1 MKKIIL
7 AGAAALTLIGTAAAQ
22 QPSQAPAGD
31 ITRAAAVADA
41 NRRFAQLDANGNGT
55 VEAGEMQQAS
65 EQRRAERRQRM
76 EARLS
81 AMSPEERAQ
90 FEQRRADRGGKEGAR
105 RGGGREGGSSV
116 SRRGGDG
123 PTTLAQFRARAEQ
136 RFDRLD
142 LDGNGVITAAEQ
154 AQLRARGSGRGK

>member
-7 AGAAALTLIGTAAAQ
+7 AGAAALTLVGTASAQ

-31 ITRAAAVADA
+31 ITRAAAIADA
-41 NRRFAQLDANGNGT
+41 ERRFAQLDADGNGT
-55 VEAGEMQQAS
+55 LEAAEMRQAF

-90 FEQRRADRGGKEGAR
+90 FEQRRAGRGGKEGAR
-105 RGGGREGGSSV
+105 RGGGREGGKGM
-116 SRRGGDG
+116 SRRGDG
-123 PTTLAQFRARAEQ
+123 GPVTLAQFRARAEQ

-154 AQLRARGSGRGK
+154 AELRAKRGARGK